1 MTTKKQELPDY
12 WSVYRAIN
20 KQRISKSR
28 VFLDKKSGKE
38 MEYSFLWEEKMQ
50 ESFFLQL
57 FSWILWMSPVLLI
70 IFLSI
75 LMLPACPYSLFSAI
89 PLIIAYHF
97 AAMYYIIRGP
107 HIQIMAVKKKGIFSK
122 K

>member
-1 MTTKKQELPDY
+1 MTTTKQELPDY
-12 WSVYRAIN
+12 WSVYKAIN
-20 KQRISKSR
+20 RQRVSKSR
-28 VFLDKKSGKE
+28 IFLDKKSGKE
-38 MEYSFLWEEKMQ
+38 MEYSFLWEEKMK
-50 ESFFLQL
+50 ESFFLKL

-70 IFLSI
+70 IFFSI
-75 LMLPACPYSLFSAI
+75 LMLATCPYSLFSAI

-107 HIQIMAVKKKGIFSK
+107 HIQITAVKKKGIFSK